1 MNKSFNFLPAQYKK
15 NNLKIN
21 HNYLSSQFSDY
32 KKILN
37 KIAKVVKK
45 NDFTLGSE
53 VNQFENNIKK
63 LINAKHVLAVGSG
76 TDAIFLSLKCLGVKE
91 GDEVITTPFTFY
103 ATIGAIV
110 TSGAKPIFVDV
121 KDDYNI
127 DPDLIEKKIT
137 KKTKP
142 ILPVHWGG
150 KICNMKKIIRIS
162 KKYSIP
168 IIEDACHAI
177 LSERFGKFAGN
188 FGRMGCFS
196 LHPLKNLNA
205 WGDGGFIAF
214 KDFKDFKKISLMRNH
229 GLVDRNKTL
238 MFAYNSRLDTIQA
251 VVANHLLKKLKYI
264 TKKRILNSKY
274 LDKKLS
280 IFKGVQLIQREK
292 NSTEV
297 FHLYCLRVK
306 NKKKEIVK
314 KLKKNGIDVKVHYPV
329 PMHLQPAAKNLG
341 YKKGSFP
348 ITEKI
353 AKETISLPV
362 HEFITKKNLDKILS
376 IFSKVYGNKKN

>member
-1 MNKSFNFLPAQYKK
+1 MNKNFNFLPSQYKK
-15 NNLKIN
+15 NNSKIN

-37 KIAKVVKK
+37 KISKVVKR
-45 NDFTLGSE
+45 NDFTLGEE
-53 VNQFENNIKK
+53 VNKFERNISK
-63 LINAKHVLAVGSG
+63 LIGAKHVLAVGSG
-76 TDAIFLSLKCLGVKE
+76 TDAIMLSLKCLGVEK

-110 TSGAKPIFVDV
+110 TSGAKPVFVDV

-137 KKTKP
+137 KKTKA

-150 KICNMKKIIRIS
+150 KICDMKKISKIA

-168 IIEDACHAI
+168 IVEDACHAI
-177 LSERFGKFAGN
+177 LAKKYGKFAGN
-188 FGRMGCFS
+188 FGSMGCFS

-205 WGDGGFIAF
+205 WGDGGFIIIKDS
-214 KDFKDFKKISLMRNH
+214 KDFRKLSLMRNH
-229 GLVDRNKTL
+229 GLVSRNKTL

-251 VVANHLLKKLKYI
+251 VVANHLLKKLKNI
-264 TKKRILNSKY
+264 TKKRILNSNY
-274 LDKKLS
+274 LDKKLNY
-280 IFKGVQLIQREK
+280 FKEVQLIHREK

-297 FHLYCLRVK
+297 FHLYCLRIK
-306 NKKKEIVK
+306 NKKKEIIK
-314 KLKKNGIDVKVHYPV
+314 NLIKNGIDVKVHYPV

-341 YKKGSFP
+341 YRKGSFP
-348 ITEKI
+348 VTEKI
-353 AKETISLPV
+353 ASETISLPV
-362 HEFITKKNLDKILS
+362 HEFITKKNLDKIIS
-376 IFSKVYGNKKN
+376 IFKKVYG

>member
-1 MNKSFNFLPAQYKK
+1 MNKNFNFLPAQYKK
-15 NNLKIN
+15 NNSKIN

-32 KKILN
+32 KKILF
-37 KIAKVVKK
+37 KISKVVKR
-45 NDFTLGSE
+45 NDFTLGQE
-53 VNQFENNIKK
+53 VDQFERNIGK
-63 LINAKHVLAVGSG
+63 LIGAKHVLAVGSG
-76 TDAIFLSLKCLGVKE
+76 TDAIMLSLKCLGVEK

-110 TSGAKPIFVDV
+110 TSGAKPVFVDV

-127 DPDLIEKKIT
+127 NPNLIEEKIT
-137 KKTKP
+137 KKTKA
-142 ILPVHWGG
+142 IIPVHWGG
-150 KICNMKKIIRIS
+150 KICDMKKISKIS

-177 LSERFGKFAGN
+177 LAKKYGKFAGK
-188 FGRMGCFS
+188 FGNMGCFS

-205 WGDGGFIAF
+205 WGDGGFIIIKNS
-214 KDFKDFKKISLMRNH
+214 KDFRKLSLMRNH
-229 GLVDRNKTL
+229 GLINRNKTI

-264 TKKRILNSKY
+264 TNKRILNSKY

-280 IFKGVQLIQREK
+280 LFKDIQLIPRER

-306 NKKKEIVK
+306 NRKKEITK
-314 KLKKNGIDVKVHYPV
+314 NLIKNGIDVKVHYPV

-353 AKETISLPV
+353 ARETISLPV
-362 HEFITKKNLDKILS
+362 HEFITKKNLDKIIS
-376 IFSKVYGNKKN
+376 IFSKVYGIKKN

>member
-1 MNKSFNFLPAQYKK
+1 MKTNFNFLPAQYKK
-15 NNLKIN
+15 NNSKIN

-32 KKILN
+32 KNILYKIS
-37 KIAKVVKK
+37 KVVKR
-45 NDFTLGSE
+45 NDFTLGQE
-53 VNQFENNIKK
+53 VNQFERNIGK
-63 LINAKHVLAVGSG
+63 LIGAKHVLAVGSG
-76 TDAIFLSLKCLGVKE
+76 TDAILLSLKCLGVEK

-110 TSGAKPIFVDV
+110 TSGAKPVFVDV

-137 KKTKP
+137 KRTKA
-142 ILPVHWGG
+142 IIPVHWGG
-150 KICNMKKIIRIS
+150 KICDMKKISKIS

-177 LSERFGKFAGN
+177 LAKKYGRFAGN
-188 FGRMGCFS
+188 FGSMGCFS

-205 WGDGGFIAF
+205 WGDGGFIII
-214 KDFKDFKKISLMRNH
+214 KNSKDFKKLSLMRNH
-229 GLVDRNKTL
+229 GLVSRNKTL

-251 VVANHLLKKLKYI
+251 VVANHLLKKLKNI
-264 TKKRILNSKY
+264 TKKRILNSCY
-274 LDKKLS
+274 LDKNLS
-280 IFKGVQLIQREK
+280 LFKDIQLIQREK

-306 NKKKEIVK
+306 SKKKEITK
-314 KLKKNGIDVKVHYPV
+314 NLIKNGIDVKVHYPI
-329 PMHLQPAAKNLG
+329 PMHLQPAAKELS

-353 AKETISLPV
+353 ASETISLPV
-362 HEFITKKNLDKILS
+362 HEFITKGNLDKIIS
-376 IFSKVYGNKKN
+376 VFKKVYG

>member
-37 KIAKVVKK
+37 KIAKVVKR

-53 VNQFENNIKK
+53 VNQFENSIKR
-63 LINAKHVLAVGSG
+63 LIKAKHVLAVGSG
-76 TDAIFLSLKCLGVKE
+76 TDAILLSLKCLGIKE

-110 TSGAKPIFVDV
+110 TSGAKPVFVDV
-121 KDDYNI
+121 KKDYNI

-137 KKTKP
+137 KKTKA

-150 KICNMKKIIRIS
+150 KICDMKKISQIS

-168 IIEDACHAI
+168 IVEDACHAI
-177 LSERFGKFAGN
+177 LSRRFGKFAGN
-188 FGRMGCFS
+188 FGDMGCFS

-205 WGDGGFIAF
+205 WGDGGFIAI
-214 KDFKDFKKISLMRNH
+214 KNFKDFKKLSLMRNH
-229 GLVDRNKTL
+229 GLVSRNKTL
-238 MFAYNSRLDTIQA
+238 MFSYNSRLDTIQA
-251 VVANHLLKKLKYI
+251 VVANHLLKKLKNI

-274 LDKKLS
+274 LDKNLS
-280 IFKGVQLIQREK
+280 FFKEIQLIQRES

-306 NKKKEIVK
+306 NKKKEIVM

-362 HEFITKKNLDKILS
+362 HEFITKKNLDKIIS
-376 IFSKVYGNKKN
+376 IFSKVYGN

>member
-1 MNKSFNFLPAQYKK
+1 MKTNFNFLPAQYKK
-15 NNLKIN
+15 NNSKIN

-32 KKILN
+32 KKILY
-37 KIAKVVKK
+37 KISKVVKR
-45 NDFTLGSE
+45 NDFTLGQE
-53 VNQFENNIKK
+53 VNQFERNIGK
-63 LINAKHVLAVGSG
+63 LIGAIHVLAVGSG
-76 TDAIFLSLKCLGVKE
+76 TDAILLSLKCLGVEK

-110 TSGAKPIFVDV
+110 TSGAKPVFVDV

-137 KKTKP
+137 KRTKA
-142 ILPVHWGG
+142 IMPVHWGG
-150 KICNMKKIIRIS
+150 KICDMKKISKIS

-177 LSERFGKFAGN
+177 LAKKYGKFAGN
-188 FGRMGCFS
+188 FGSMGCFS

-205 WGDGGFIAF
+205 WGDGGFIII
-214 KDFKDFKKISLMRNH
+214 KNSKDFKKLSLMRNH
-229 GLVDRNKTL
+229 GLVSRNKTL

-251 VVANHLLKKLKYI
+251 VVANHLLKKLKNI
-264 TKKRILNSKY
+264 TKKRILNSSY
-274 LDKKLS
+274 LDKNLS
-280 IFKGVQLIQREK
+280 LFKDIQLIQREK

-306 NKKKEIVK
+306 NKKKEITK
-314 KLKKNGIDVKVHYPV
+314 NLIKNGIDVKVHYPI
-329 PMHLQPAAKNLG
+329 PMHLQPAAKELG

-348 ITEKI
+348 VTEKI
-353 AKETISLPV
+353 ASETISLPV
-362 HEFITKKNLDKILS
+362 HEFITKGNLDKIIS
-376 IFSKVYGNKKN
+376 VFKKVYG